1 MAAWKMAALWAAAAR
16 PRVAL
21 LAVLPAVLLLGG
33 CAGLGAGP
41 GGMGELLIGQ
51 SAPQLPP
58 PAGSQP
64 PRLPMDPLAA
74 FAMAHP
80 PGHEGSVEI
89 NGVAE
94 PARVLRA
101 YHAASGLE
109 CREVMLGR
117 LGQERAQ
124 LACGQELA
132 QPLLRGSGRR

>member
-1 MAAWKMAALWAAAAR
+1 MAAWKSAAGAR
-16 PRVAL
+16 PGAAGLSAL
-21 LAVLPAVLLLGG
+21 LAVLLLGG
-33 CAGLGAGP
+33 CAGS
-41 GGMGELLIGQ
+41 GGMAELLSGL
-51 SAPQLPP
+51 SAPQVPP
-58 PAGSQP
+58 PAGAP
-64 PRLPMDPLAA
+64 PPMPRLPMDPLAA
-74 FAMAHP
+74 FAMANP

-124 LACGQELA
+124 LACGPELA